1 MKWNLSEEDRG
12 LVEAATAAAERAG
25 AIHRTY
31 AGRLDSGAWEEK
43 GTSDFVTDVDREA
56 ERAIVEVLLERFPDH
71 EILAEE
77 SATDAVVPG
86 PGDGIVRGPGDPPGG
101 PVEGAGSEGRGA
113 AIRWIIDPLD
123 GTTNWLHGYPEYAV
137 SIAAVDGAGPRI
149 ALVLNS
155 ATGERFTA
163 VRGRGSRLDGQPIQT
178 SSVHQ
183 LRLALVGTGFP
194 FKRLDLLPRYLQSF
208 QRVLEAT
215 SGVRRGGAAALDLCN
230 VACGRLDA
238 FWELWLLP
246 WDFAAGLLII
256 REAGGVAESFP
267 PPAPV
272 PASAPREASGREP
285 VAQGAGGAPAIQAA
299 GVIAANPHLFRTF
312 RGLALQEP

>member
-1 MKWNLSEEDRG
+1 MNWNLSEEDRG

-77 SATDAVVPG
+77 SATDAVVSGPDDAVAPG
-86 PGDGIVRGPGDPPGG
+86 RADPPGGPPGG
-101 PVEGAGSEGRGA
+101 PVEDAGSEGRGA

-137 SIAAVDGAGPRI
+137 SIAAVDGAGQRI

-178 SSVHQ
+178 SSIHQ

-194 FKRLDLLPRYLQSF
+194 FKRPDLLPRYLQSF

-238 FWELWLLP
+238 FWEFWLLP

-267 PPAPV
+267 PPAPE
-272 PASAPREASGREP
+272 PASALREP
-285 VAQGAGGAPAIQAA
+285 VGQGAVGAPAIEAA
-299 GVIAANPHLFRTF
+299 GVIAANAHLFRTF

>member
-31 AGRLDSGAWEEK
+31 AGSLDSGAWEEK

-77 SATDAVVPG
+77 SATNAVVPG
-86 PGDGIVRGPGDPPGG
+86 PGDAPGG
-101 PVEGAGSEGRGA
+101 PVEGAGSEGRGD

-137 SIAAVDGAGPRI
+137 SIAAVDGAGQRI

-155 ATGERFTA
+155 ATGERFAA

-178 SSVHQ
+178 SSIHQ

-238 FWELWLLP
+238 FWEFWLLP

-267 PPAPV
+267 PPPPV
-272 PASAPREASGREP
+272 G
-285 VAQGAGGAPAIQAA
+285 QGAGGAPAIEAA

-312 RGLALQEP
+312 RDLALQKL

>member
-1 MKWNLSEEDRG
+1 MNWNLSEEDRG

-86 PGDGIVRGPGDPPGG
+86 PGDVIVPG
-101 PVEGAGSEGRGA
+101 PVEGAGSEGRGG

-137 SIAAVDGAGPRI
+137 SIAAVDGAGQRI
-149 ALVLNS
+149 GLVLNS
-155 ATGERFTA
+155 TTGERFTA
-163 VRGRGSRLDGQPIQT
+163 VRGRGSRLDSQPIQT
-178 SSVHQ
+178 SSIQ
-183 LRLALVGTGFP
+183 ELRLALVGTGFP

-267 PPAPV
+267 PPAPM
-272 PASAPREASGREP
+272 PASARREAG
-285 VAQGAGGAPAIQAA
+285 AQGAGRAPAIQAAGSVPAIQPA

-312 RGLALQEP
+312 HGLALQGP

>member
-1 MKWNLSEEDRG
+1 MNWNLSEEDRG
-12 LVEAATAAAERAG
+12 LVEAATDAAERAG

-56 ERAIVEVLLERFPDH
+56 ERAIVDVLLERFPDH

-77 SATDAVVPG
+77 SATDAV
-86 PGDGIVRGPGDPPGG
+86 DGV
-101 PVEGAGSEGRGA
+101 GSEGHGA

-137 SIAAVDGAGPRI
+137 SIAAVDDAGQRI

-155 ATGERFTA
+155 ASGERFTA

-178 SSVHQ
+178 SSIHQ

-194 FKRLDLLPRYLQSF
+194 FKRPDLLPRYLQSF

-238 FWELWLLP
+238 FWEFWLLP

-272 PASAPREASGREP
+272 PATAPREPVGDPGQASGREP
-285 VAQGAGGAPAIQAA
+285 VGQGADGAPTVQAAGSAPAIQAA

-312 RGLALQEP
+312 RGLALKEP

>member
-1 MKWNLSEEDRG
+1 MKWNLSEEERG

-86 PGDGIVRGPGDPPGG
+86 LGATPGG
-101 PVEGAGSEGRGA
+101 PAEGAGSEGRGD

-137 SIAAVDGAGPRI
+137 SIAAVDGAGQRI

-178 SSVHQ
+178 SSIRQ

-238 FWELWLLP
+238 FWEFWLLP

-267 PPAPV
+267 PPP
-272 PASAPREASGREP
+272 PG
-285 VAQGAGGAPAIQAA
+285 AQGAGGAPVGQGAGGAAAIEAA

>member
-1 MKWNLSEEDRG
+1 MNWNLSEEDRG

-43 GTSDFVTDVDREA
+43 GTSDFVTDVDRDA

-77 SATDAVVPG
+77 SATDAGVPG
-86 PGDGIVRGPGDPPGG
+86 PGDADVAGPGD
-101 PVEGAGSEGRGA
+101 

-137 SIAAVDGAGPRI
+137 SIAAVDGAGQRV

-163 VRGRGSRLDGQPIQT
+163 VRGRGSRLDGQPIQA
-178 SSVHQ
+178 SSIHQ

-194 FKRLDLLPRYLQSF
+194 FKRLDLLPRYLRSF

-238 FWELWLLP
+238 FWEFWLLP

-272 PASAPREASGREP
+272 PASAPRE
-285 VAQGAGGAPAIQAA
+285 GAGGAPAIQAA
-299 GVIAANPHLFRTF
+299 GIVAANPHLFRTF

>member
-1 MKWNLSEEDRG
+1 MKWNLREEDRG

-86 PGDGIVRGPGDPPGG
+86 GPGDAPGG
-101 PVEGAGSEGRGA
+101 PVEGAGSEGRGD

-137 SIAAVDGAGPRI
+137 SIAAVDGAGQRI

-178 SSVHQ
+178 SSIHQ

-267 PPAPV
+267 PPPPV
-272 PASAPREASGREP
+272 G
-285 VAQGAGGAPAIQAA
+285 QGAGSARAIEAA

-312 RGLALQEP
+312 RDLALQKL

>member
-1 MKWNLSEEDRG
+1 MNWNLSEEDRG

-25 AIHRTY
+25 TIHRTY

-86 PGDGIVRGPGDPPGG
+86 PGG

-137 SIAAVDGAGPRI
+137 SIAAVDGAGQRI

-178 SSVHQ
+178 SSIHQ

-194 FKRLDLLPRYLQSF
+194 FKRPDLLPRYLQSF

-238 FWELWLLP
+238 FWEFWLLP

-267 PPAPV
+267 PPAPE
-272 PASAPREASGREP
+272 PASALREPIAPGQASGREP
-285 VAQGAGGAPAIQAA
+285 VDREADGAPAIQAA